1 MNEILAKKFTILQ
14 PNKPPTS
21 VVTRQPTAI
30 VNKQP
35 EKHYQNI
42 LKSAI
47 ENSYQRAQPIKTKDF
62 PCIYL
67 DCPYR
72 FTFQNIEQH
81 LNDAHNVTKI
91 KVG

>member
-47 ENSYQRAQPIKTKDF
+47 ENSYQRPQPIKTKDF